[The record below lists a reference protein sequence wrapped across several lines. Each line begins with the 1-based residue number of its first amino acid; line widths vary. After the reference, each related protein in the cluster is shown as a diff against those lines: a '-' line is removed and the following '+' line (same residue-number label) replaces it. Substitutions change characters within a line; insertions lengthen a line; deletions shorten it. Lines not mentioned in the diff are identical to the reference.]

1 MIFNLCFTN
10 ERIRYIIDISKQ
22 WGEYM
27 ELREAIKQI
36 LKETGRTQ
44 IWLAKQLG
52 YSSGSSIQ
60 RILAR
65 GNIELNT
72 LLRICETIG
81 AKIVVRYGCT
91 EVELSKK
98 GNK

>member
-1 MIFNLCFTN
+1 
-10 ERIRYIIDISKQ
+10 
-22 WGEYM
+22 M

-44 IWLAKQLG
+44 IWLANELG

-72 LLRICETIG
+72 LLNICNAIG
-81 AKIVVRYGCT
+81 AKLIIQRGCT
-91 EVELSKK
+91 EIQLTKRE
-98 GNK
+98 NK